1 MQESKQ
7 VLPAVEVKQNARPP
21 RADVA
26 MVPINPAR
34 GIENRRPMV
43 VVG

>member
-1 MQESKQ
+1 
-7 VLPAVEVKQNARPP
+7 VKQNARPP
-21 RADVA
+21 RADVP
-26 MVPINPAR
+26 MVPIKPAR